1 MAHVTQTPASPA
13 PDDRTDAAG
22 TPAAA
27 PGAPAVPPAQA
38 ALAEAV
44 VEIERHVATGG
55 WDGPVRVFALVRTQA
70 ALAAEPALA
79 GQLPPE
85 VLAAAAA
92 DPHHLTSVE
101 QEGLP
106 ASDDLEGL
114 LGGMAWPD
122 GVDGAA
128 LTVERIVLP
137 PEAEEGLP
145 DDAEAAVAALLAHPQ
160 RQDVR
165 LAVGVLRDGTSW
177 CAVRQRAADADEA
190 VGQGADVVPGLTEA
204 LRATFA

>member
-1 MAHVTQTPASPA
+1 MATVSSTPDTSADQPPVSPA
-13 PDDRTDAAG
+13 QR
-22 TPAAA
+22 
-27 PGAPAVPPAQA
+27 

-44 VEIERHVATGG
+44 AEIERHVATGG

-70 ALAAEPALA
+70 ALDAEPALA

-85 VLAAAAA
+85 VLAVAAS
-92 DPHHLTSVE
+92 DPDHLTSVE

-114 LGGMAWPD
+114 LGAIAWPD
-122 GVDGAA
+122 GVHGAA

-137 PEAEEGLP
+137 PEAEQGLP
-145 DDAEAAVAALLAHPQ
+145 EDADAALTALLAHPQ

-177 CAVRQRAADADEA
+177 CAVRQRAADRDDA
-190 VGQGADVVPGLTEA
+190 VGQGADVVPGLVEA

>member
-1 MAHVTQTPASPA
+1 MTHSPAAPA
-13 PDDRTDAAG
+13 PDDRPG
-22 TPAAA
+22 TAAA
-27 PGAPAVPPAQA
+27 PDGTADAPASTPAQA
-38 ALAEAV
+38 ALAAAV
-44 VEIERHVATGG
+44 VEIERHVASGG

-70 ALAAEPALA
+70 ALDAEPALA
-79 GQLPPE
+79 GQLPPD
-85 VLAAAAA
+85 VLAAASA

-106 ASDDLEGL
+106 PSDDLEGL
-114 LGGMAWPD
+114 LGAIAWPD

-137 PEAEEGLP
+137 PEAEEDLP
-145 DDAEAAVAALLAHPQ
+145 QDPAAALDALLAHPQ

-177 CAVRQRAADADEA
+177 CAVRQRAADRDEA
-190 VGQGADVVPGLTEA
+190 VGQGPDVVPGLLEA

>member
-1 MAHVTQTPASPA
+1 MTDSPQ
-13 PDDRTDAAG
+13 P
-22 TPAAA
+22 PAAA
-27 PGAPAVPPAQA
+27 PAAGSPAPPAQR

-70 ALAAEPALA
+70 ALDAEPGLA
-79 GQLPPE
+79 RQLPPE
-85 VLAAAAA
+85 VLAAASA
-92 DPHHLTSVE
+92 DPEHLTSVE

-114 LGGMAWPD
+114 LGAIAWPD
-122 GVDGAA
+122 GVHGAA

-137 PEAEEGLP
+137 PEAERDLP
-145 DDAEAAVAALLAHPQ
+145 EDADAAVAALLAHPE

-165 LAVGVLRDGTSW
+165 LAVGVLRDGVSW
-177 CAVRQRAADADEA
+177 CAVRQRAADADDA
-190 VGQGADVVPGLTEA
+190 VGQGPEVVPGLVDA